1 MDQQGEDN
9 IYNNY
14 SILSANLTD
23 GSNKFKK
30 FFRMSSP
37 VQIQSYGNNNFVVE
51 IKNNKKNK
59 INDDDYIEKELKK
72 SKKTKAY
79 TTYTEIS
86 NEESLFFAA
95 QNQASNQKYYQNNQ
109 NFITYYPDN
118 IYEHSVYNNI
128 QDNNNNQQ
136 FYKKED
142 IETLFY
148 PSEKILLSNNI
159 NQNRNEL
166 KYQKFCS
173 FFSKNPNSN
182 NNSPKRKI
190 FPKKVKA
197 NNNIKSERKNN
208 ILYKSKN
215 QLEDFKID
223 KLKEIGDN
231 FALRY
236 LNRINQ
242 QKKINLQK
250 NPYLNNI
257 NKIDANSDNKEK
269 YDGIVNKI
277 IMIEQKRKESK
288 NRLNKLNLFNKTE
301 LQIGRKNSKNHIF
314 EDNNNINN
322 NNKIYEVR
330 TLNEENENNFIK
342 GKKFLKV
349 NKNKI
354 DQITLKN
361 HSPSPITNKITVNN
375 LLNRKIYNL
384 KVNLNNSSN
393 SEINNSKIKSIKDI
407 KNSNYEKQ
415 EMLKTNVNNNIKKI
429 NYYIKN
435 KSYINGIIKNQP
447 NKIINTEI
455 YDNTDRQFNN
465 KTYTEVK
472 IDRNVPKFRNKDR
485 ISVNRR
491 LNMGKSRDK
500 LNEKTKNIN
509 HKYLESVNIKNY
521 KNTKKTEHSFN
532 NVILPLK

>member
-1 MDQQGEDN
+1 MDQLGEDN

-51 IKNNKKNK
+51 IKNNDKNK
-59 INDDDYIEKELKK
+59 IGDDDYIEKELKK

-95 QNQASNQKYYQNNQ
+95 QNQASNQKYYQSNQ

-142 IETLFY
+142 VETLFY
-148 PSEKILLSNNI
+148 PREKIYLSNNI
-159 NQNRNEL
+159 NQDRNEL

-173 FFSKNPNSN
+173 FLSKNPSSN

-190 FPKKVKA
+190 FQKKVNVNK
-197 NNNIKSERKNN
+197 NIKSERKNV
-208 ILYKSKN
+208 LYKSKN
-215 QLEDFKID
+215 QLEDFNID

-257 NKIDANSDNKEK
+257 IKIDTNSDNKEK

-288 NRLNKLNLFNKTE
+288 NKLNLVKRTDNKNNDIRNE
-301 LQIGRKNSKNHIF
+301 NSNYKNRFINENISPSHRIRNNGLKMNKGEMEHLKNSNFPIKIKLNNLVKRKNYNSEIRRNSNDEKDSDYSHKIKTIHEKKGNYIANNYNNNSKNNKVFININKKPYMNINN
-314 EDNNNINN
+314 EKIYKKYSNKISNNVNSKDNLIKSKVNKSIVNKNNINHN
-322 NNKIYEVR
+322 YFESSN
-330 TLNEENENNFIK
+330 IK
-342 GKKFLKV
+342 ADKKF
-349 NKNKI
+349 
-354 DQITLKN
+354 
-361 HSPSPITNKITVNN
+361 S
-375 LLNRKIYNL
+375 
-384 KVNLNNSSN
+384 
-393 SEINNSKIKSIKDI
+393 
-407 KNSNYEKQ
+407 
-415 EMLKTNVNNNIKKI
+415 
-429 NYYIKN
+429 
-435 KSYINGIIKNQP
+435 KNQ
-447 NKIINTEI
+447 NSFK
-455 YDNTDRQFNN
+455 
-465 KTYTEVK
+465 
-472 IDRNVPKFRNKDR
+472 NVF
-485 ISVNRR
+485 I
-491 LNMGKSRDK
+491 
-500 LNEKTKNIN
+500 
-509 HKYLESVNIKNY
+509 
-521 KNTKKTEHSFN
+521 
-532 NVILPLK
+532 PLQK

>member
-1 MDQQGEDN
+1 MH
-9 IYNNY
+9 
-14 SILSANLTD
+14 
-23 GSNKFKK
+23 
-30 FFRMSSP
+30 SP
-37 VQIQSYGNNNFVVE
+37 VQIQSYGNNNFVLE
-51 IKNNKKNK
+51 IKNIDKNK
-59 INDDDYIEKELKK
+59 ISDDDYIEKELKK

-95 QNQASNQKYYQNNQ
+95 QNQASNQKYSQNNQ

-173 FFSKNPNSN
+173 FLPKNPSSN

-190 FPKKVKA
+190 FQKKVSVNK
-197 NNNIKSERKNN
+197 NIKSERKNV
-208 ILYKSKN
+208 LYKSKN
-215 QLEDFKID
+215 QLEDFNID

-257 NKIDANSDNKEK
+257 NKIDTNSDNKEK

-288 NRLNKLNLFNKTE
+288 NKLNLVK
-301 LQIGRKNSKNHIF
+301 
-314 EDNNNINN
+314 
-322 NNKIYEVR
+322 R
-330 TLNEENENNFIK
+330 TD
-342 GKKFLKV
+342 
-349 NKNKI
+349 NKNNGI
-354 DQITLKN
+354 RN
-361 HSPSPITNKITVNN
+361 
-375 LLNRKIYNL
+375 
-384 KVNLNNSSN
+384 
-393 SEINNSKIKSIKDI
+393 E
-407 KNSNYEKQ
+407 NSNYENRFINENISPSHRIRNNGLKMNKG
-415 EMLKTNVNNNIKKI
+415 EMEHLKICNFPIKIKLNNIVKRKNYNSEIRRNSNDEKDSDYTHKIKAINEKKGNYITNNYNSNSKNNKVFININKKAHMNINNENIYKKYSNKICNNVNSKDNLVKSKV
-429 NYYIKN
+429 N
-435 KSYINGIIKNQP
+435 KSITNKN
-447 NKIINTEI
+447 
-455 YDNTDRQFNN
+455 
-465 KTYTEVK
+465 
-472 IDRNVPKFRNKDR
+472 
-485 ISVNRR
+485 
-491 LNMGKSRDK
+491 
-500 LNEKTKNIN
+500 NIN
-509 HKYLESVNIKNY
+509 HNYFESSNIKADKKFN
-521 KNTKKTEHSFN
+521 KNQN
-532 NVILPLK
+532 NFKNVFIPLQK